1 MSGDGVVVPLA
12 LTHRILGQLV
22 GARRPTVSTA
32 LGELAERGELV
43 RRVDGSWVLRGSPP
57 DASALGRRRAMA
69 GRPHDLMRPV
79 RQLSDEPSG
88 GSTSREPSGGEG
100 FVTTLAPT
108 GSHG

>member
-1 MSGDGVVVPLA
+1 
-12 LTHRILGQLV
+12 
-22 GARRPTVSTA
+22 
-32 LGELAERGELV
+32 V

-79 RQLSDEPSG
+79 RQLSDESPASD
-88 GSTSREPSGGEG
+88 

>member
-1 MSGDGVVVPLA
+1 VPLA

-79 RQLSDEPSG
+79 RPLADDP
-88 GSTSREPSGGEG
+88 PPDDG
-100 FVTTLAPT
+100 FITTLAPT